1 MIHDKGVYVILIEA
15 LGKVKVGRLGNLS
28 FDGAYLYVGSAQG
41 AGGIKR
47 VDRHLQVAC
56 GNNPTKRW
64 HIDYLLK
71 AGRPKDIF
79 VAFTE
84 RKVECKLAQRL
95 SREAIPVIS
104 GFGASDCK
112 CRTHL
117 FKSKLGKAKND
128 VYTAMKECG
137 LKPQSYWSS

>member
-1 MIHDKGVYVILIEA
+1 MI
-15 LGKVKVGRLGNLS
+15 KVSGEVEVGRLGVFS

-41 AGGIKR
+41 AGGVKR
-47 VDRHLQVAC
+47 IDRHLQVAC

-84 RKVECKLAQRL
+84 RNVECKLAQKL
-95 SREAIPVIS
+95 SRKAIPVIS

-117 FKSKLGKAKND
+117 FKSKLEKAKND

-137 LKPQSYWSS
+137 LTPQSYWSC